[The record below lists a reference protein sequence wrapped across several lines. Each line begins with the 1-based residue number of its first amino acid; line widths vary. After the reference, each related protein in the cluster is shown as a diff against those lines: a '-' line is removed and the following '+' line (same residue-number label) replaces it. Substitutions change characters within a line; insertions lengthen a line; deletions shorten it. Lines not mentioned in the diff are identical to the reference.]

1 MRAFFAAV
9 LTALAIAGGAA
20 LPAEAASIGD
30 LRTVGAHKAAP
41 LALLARA
48 TFDDDDE
55 VRPPRRGRA
64 DARYWKRPGYAR
76 QRYST
81 QRSSKQRSIKHS
93 KRTWSSIS
101 KRSGKDR
108 RVVTGRPSRKAVRH
122 APRPV
127 RIPVKAYPIARLP
140 IGSDILGLA
149 SYYWQGQRTATGEW
163 FNPNGMTAAHRT
175 LPFGTKVRVTHLGS
189 GRSVVVRINDRGP
202 YIAGRIIDLS
212 KGAAGLLGMHQQGV
226 ARVKVTVLSR

>member
-9 LTALAIAGGAA
+9 LTALGIAGGAA
-20 LPAEAASIGD
+20 PPAEASPIGD
-30 LRTVGAHKAAP
+30 LRTAGAHKAAP

-55 VRPPRRGRA
+55 VRPARRGRV
-64 DARYWKRPGYAR
+64 DARHRKRPGYAKQHYTK
-76 QRYST
+76 QRYV
-81 QRSSKQRSIKHS
+81 KQRYVKHS
-93 KRTWSSIS
+93 KRTWSRIS
-101 KRSGKDR
+101 KRSGKGR
-108 RVVTGRPSRKAVRH
+108 RVATGRPSRKAVMHIVR
-122 APRPV
+122 PR
-127 RIPVKAYPIARLP
+127 RIPVKAYPIERLP
-140 IGSDILGLA
+140 IGSDILGIA

-175 LPFGTKVRVTHLGS
+175 LPFGTRVRVTHLGS

-212 KGAAGLLGMHQQGV
+212 KGAAGVLGMHQQGV
-226 ARVKVTVLSR
+226 ARVKVTVLGS